1 MQLRGRIAKPSQR
14 IPQQIVSQ
22 VLIDGARDRERD
34 DDGADLCDVDERDR
48 GRDVLRGGHPD
59 LGGGD
64 GVCGLGGGAA
74 AHGDE
79 DGVAVDGGRGRRSRD
94 GRHERTADESEY
106 AREDEP
112 GHVVSELGHGSAVEQ
127 DEKNEEEDEGQ
138 ETDGGLQR
146 GVAARELEVDRD
158 VVYWDEDGS
167 AATGGEDVEKD
178 HAAGVKEECREDAV
192 GFGGERGP
200 GLGEDE
206 GDEGHAEED
215 EADDGLVAVP
225 EPGGAAEGEGQEK
238 RGVGGGVEEDAEP
251 VEGFELLQ
259 AGDVGLGLEALNE
272 EEVDWAKE
280 GADDEINVEGLS

>member
-1 MQLRGRIAKPSQR
+1 MK
-14 IPQQIVSQ
+14 
-22 VLIDGARDRERD
+22 
-34 DDGADLCDVDERDR
+34 
-48 GRDVLRGGHPD
+48 
-59 LGGGD
+59 
-64 GVCGLGGGAA
+64 
-74 AHGDE
+74 
-79 DGVAVDGGRGRRSRD
+79 
-94 GRHERTADESEY
+94 
-106 AREDEP
+106 
-112 GHVVSELGHGSAVEQ
+112 
-127 DEKNEEEDEGQ
+127 KNEEEDEGQ
-138 ETDGGLQR
+138 EMDGGLQR
-146 GVAARELEVDRD
+146 GVAAPELEVDRD

-178 HAAGVKEECREDAV
+178 HAAGAREECREDAV

-200 GLGEDE
+200 GLGEGE

-215 EADDGLVAVP
+215 EADDGLVAVL
-225 EPGGAAEGEGQEK
+225 ELGGAAEGEGQEK